1 MKEIT
6 VCRLMDVAFIVFFIL
21 GAAVA
26 GLNWYMVE
34 HSTMNAILHVILQI
48 VSVGLIAMNLYA
60 IWKFYIKKHFFKK

>member
-6 VCRLMDVAFIVFFIL
+6 VCRLMDVAFIVFFIV

-34 HSTMNAILHVILQI
+34 HSAMNAILHVILQL
-48 VSVGLIAMNLYA
+48 VSIGLIAMNLYA
-60 IWKFYIKKHFFKK
+60 IWKFYIKKYLISK